1 MSLSLQ
7 AQLED
12 TRMAGIYQLPTNGRA
27 LVRQAAEAGGLVC
40 FEVDLTG
47 VDDLES
53 ALAALGWG
61 LDLPEWYGQNLD
73 ALYDCLTDFSW
84 CEAAG
89 YVLLLLHV
97 ATLHAAE
104 PEAFQAL
111 REVFA
116 AASDDWRAQDCPFW
130 VFLDSAPEG
139 LPALPIPA

>member
-1 MSLSLQ
+1 MNPLLQ

-12 TRMAGIYQLPTNGRA
+12 ARAAGIYQLPINGRI

-40 FEVDLTG
+40 FEVDLAG

-61 LDLPEWYGQNLD
+61 LDFPKWYGQNLD

-97 ATLHAAE
+97 ETLHTAE

-111 REVFA
+111 HDVFT
-116 AASDDWRAQDCPFW
+116 AASDDWRTQDCPFW
-130 VFLDSAPEG
+130 VFFDLEREG
-139 LPALPIPA
+139 LPTLAIPA